1 MRKPIC
7 IGVTGGIGS
16 GKSIVCKIFNALGVL
31 SYDADSRA
39 KIILNTDEVL
49 KEQIKDEFGPFAYD
63 EDGKLNRGHI
73 SKMAFSMPEK
83 LARLNQLVHPR
94 VAADIVT
101 WTEEHRSHHY
111 LIKEAAL
118 LFETG
123 SYKELDKVILVSAP
137 QSLRIERVLAR
148 DPYRTEA
155 DLQKIMANQMSEE
168 EKMKRAD
175 FVIVNDESEL
185 LIPQVLRLHDLFSNM
200 EITR

>member
-73 SKMAFSMPEK
+73 SKMAFSIPEK

-94 VAADIVT
+94 VTADIVT

-118 LFETG
+118 MFETG
-123 SYKELDKVILVSAP
+123 SYKVLDKVILVSAP

-200 EITR
+200 DISR

>member
-16 GKSIVCKIFNALGVL
+16 GKSIVCKIFNALGFL

-49 KEQIKDEFGPFAYD
+49 KEQIKDEFGPFAYE

-94 VAADIVT
+94 VAADFVT
-101 WTEEHRSHHY
+101 WTDEHHSHHY

-118 LFETG
+118 MFETG
-123 SYKELDKVILVSAP
+123 SYKELDKVILVSPP

-200 EITR
+200 EISR

>member
-16 GKSIVCKIFNALGVL
+16 GKSIGCKIFNALGVL

-63 EDGKLNRGHI
+63 EDGKLNSGHI

-94 VAADIVT
+94 VAADFVT
-101 WTEEHRSHHY
+101 WTDEHHSHHY

-118 LFETG
+118 MFETG

-155 DLQKIMANQMSEE
+155 DLKKIMANQMSEE

-200 EITR
+200 EISR